1 MLSAQREL
9 AATLP
14 ASEEPG
20 PNGPIYMVN
29 LLKFKDKAEYSDGR
43 ETELT
48 GREAYQLYGRA
59 VSEIIQDF
67 GGHVV
72 FAADVTMLSL
82 GKVDELWDEVAI
94 ACYPKRA
101 ALVAMS
107 SSAAWRKAAVHR
119 EAGLAGQ
126 LNIET
131 VLMPG
136 LGGVAL
142 TR

>member
-1 MLSAQREL
+1 MA
-9 AATLP
+9 
-14 ASEEPG
+14 
-20 PNGPIYMVN
+20 
-29 LLKFKDKAEYSDGR
+29 
-43 ETELT
+43 
-48 GREAYQLYGRA
+48 
-59 VSEIIQDF
+59 
-67 GGHVV
+67 
-72 FAADVTMLSL
+72 
-82 GKVDELWDEVAI
+82 
-94 ACYPKRA
+94 
-101 ALVAMS
+101 